1 MPVSIRPLHPVF
13 AGEVSGV
20 DCRKP
25 LVSGEIDAVEA
36 GMNEYAVLVF
46 RDQNL
51 TDEEQIAF
59 TRHFGELEN
68 YNTPGHVRKR
78 EDQRLGPGI
87 ADFSNLD
94 KHGNIMSDEDRVGS
108 SSWATGCGTPTAR
121 SARFRRNI
129 RCSPG
134 GFFPHGAPTPNS
146 PICAPLMTR
155 WIIAPRSKSGT

>member
-1 MPVSIRPLHPVF
+1 
-13 AGEVSGV
+13 
-20 DCRKP
+20 
-25 LVSGEIDAVEA
+25 
-36 GMNEYAVLVF
+36 MNRYAVLVF

-94 KHGNIMSDEDRVGS
+94 KHGNIMSDEDRVWFFKLGDRLWHSDS
-108 SSWATGCGTPTAR
+108 S
-121 SARFRRNI
+121 FRPVPAKYI
-129 RCSPG
+129 RCSPR
-134 GFFPHGAPTPNS
+134 GFFRHGAPIPNS
-146 PICAPLMTR
+146 PICAPPMTR
-155 WIIAPRSKSGT
+155 WITAPRQKSMT